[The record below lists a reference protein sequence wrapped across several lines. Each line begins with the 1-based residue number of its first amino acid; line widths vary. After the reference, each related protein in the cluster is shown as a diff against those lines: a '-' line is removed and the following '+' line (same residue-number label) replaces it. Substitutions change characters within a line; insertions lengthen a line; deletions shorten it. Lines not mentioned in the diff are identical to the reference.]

1 MNENKSGKTICKSV
15 FKTVKTRQQK
25 ADLQKSGLSL

>member
-15 FKTVKTRQQK
+15 FKNGENTNNKKPIYKKV
-25 ADLQKSGLSL
+25 D